1 MTEGLYQILHLN
13 FKQAIKANIFS
24 PIIIPLLLYFV
35 IKGEALKMHNR
46 STEAIFFSIFIIL
59 SVFVNIYN

>member
-24 PIIIPLLLYFV
+24 PIIIPLLLYFI
-35 IKGEALKMHNR
+35 IKGEVPRMNNR
-46 STEAIFFSIFIIL
+46 SMEAIFFSVFITL
-59 SVFVNIYN
+59 SIFVNIYN